1 MIKNL
6 RLVNFKSWEDTNDIK
21 LSSLSGFFGTNS
33 SGKTSLIQS
42 LLLLKQTVESSDRKL
57 TLDFGKA
64 ESSIVELGG
73 FKDTIFKHE
82 ENRSL
87 EFYLNWDL
95 NKDNPLKIP
104 NPENPKETLFEG
116 KEMAFSTKINKTNGD
131 LPSVEQI
138 EYTFGKGIFS
148 FKRRAIKPRIEYFL
162 EAQNTEFKFK
172 MPQGRKWYSFVP
184 MKFYGFPDEVKFHY
198 QNAGFLSDFQYQLE
212 QLFSRIFYLGPL
224 RDYPKREYS
233 WSGEEPND
241 MGRRGERAIDAI
253 LVSDSRGYK
262 ISRGKGKPKWSLSQF
277 VAYWLKELELIHSFN
292 IKPLV
297 EGSNYYRV
305 WVRKTPDSSDVLLTD
320 VGFGVSQI
328 LPVITLCYYVPEGS
342 TILIEQPEI
351 HLHPKVQAGLADV
364 FIHAT
369 KTRNIQIILESHSEH
384 LLRRLQ
390 RRTAEF
396 GLKDKD
402 DSINNENINLYFCET
417 LKGASSIKALQL
429 DMFGTILNY
438 PPNFF
443 GDEFGEIAAMN
454 KAKIERQKALKTK
467 L

>member
-6 RLVNFKSWEDTNDIK
+6 RLVNFKSWEDTKDIK

-64 ESSIVELGG
+64 DFSIVELGS
-73 FKDTIFKHE
+73 FTDTIFKHE
-82 ENRSL
+82 ETRSF
-87 EFYLNWDL
+87 EFYINWDL
-95 NKDNPLKIP
+95 TIPLKIP
-104 NPENPKETLFEG
+104 NPENSKETLFEG
-116 KEMAFSTKINKTNGD
+116 PEMGFYSKINKTNGD
-131 LPSVEQI
+131 LPSVEQMDYSFSGG
-138 EYTFGKGIFS
+138 EFS
-148 FKRRAIKPRIEYFL
+148 FKRRSIKPRLEYLL
-162 EAQNTEFKFK
+162 ETQNTEFRFK
-172 MPQGRKWYSFVP
+172 MSQGRKWYLPSP
-184 MKFYGFPDEVKFHY
+184 IKFYGFPDEVKFHY
-198 QNAGFLSDFQYQLE
+198 QNAGFLSDFQYELE
-212 QLFSRIFYLGPL
+212 QLFTRIFYLGPL

-262 ISRGKGKPKWSLSQF
+262 ISRGKGKSKWLLSQF
-277 VAYWLKELELIHSFN
+277 VAHWLKELELIHSFT
-292 IKPLV
+292 IKPLI

-305 WVRKTPDSSDVLLTD
+305 WVRKTPESSEVLLTD

-328 LPVITLCYYVPEGS
+328 LPVITLCYYAPEGS

-364 FIHAT
+364 FIHASQ
-369 KTRNIQIILESHSEH
+369 TRNIQIILESHSEH

-396 GLKDKD
+396 GLDRQDKG
-402 DSINNENINLYFCET
+402 INAENVSLYFCDT
-417 LKGASSIKALQL
+417 MKGASVISPLKL
-429 DMFGTILNY
+429 DSFGNISNY
-438 PPNFF
+438 PINFF

-454 KAKIERQKALKTK
+454 KAKIERQKKALNNQ
-467 L
+467 

>member
-6 RLVNFKSWEDTNDIK
+6 RLVNFKSWEDTKDIK

-64 ESSIVELGG
+64 ESSIVELGS
-73 FKDTIFKHE
+73 FSDTIFKRE
-82 ENRSL
+82 DSRPL
-87 EFYLNWDL
+87 EFHLNWDL
-95 NKDNPLKIP
+95 MNVLKIS
-104 NPENPKETLFEG
+104 NPENPKETLFEDN
-116 KEMAFSTKINKTNGD
+116 EMGFSAIIDKTNGD
-131 LPSVEQI
+131 APIVKEMNYVFNKGSFSFNRRSVKPRVQYLLESQ
-138 EYTFGKGIFS
+138 KSDFS
-148 FKRRAIKPRIEYFL
+148 FKITP
-162 EAQNTEFKFK
+162 
-172 MPQGRKWYSFVP
+172 GRKWYSFAP
-184 MKFYGFPDEVKFHY
+184 TKFYGFPDVVKFHY
-198 QNAGFLSDFQYQLE
+198 QNAGFLSDFQLELE

-224 RDYPKREYS
+224 RDYPKREYT
-233 WSGEEPND
+233 WSGEQPTD

-262 ISRGKGKPKWSLSQF
+262 ISRGKGKKQWSLSQF

-305 WVRKTPDSSDVLLTD
+305 WVQKTPESSEVLLTD

-384 LLRRLQ
+384 LLKRLQ

-396 GLKDKD
+396 GLNGNEY
-402 DSINNENINLYFCET
+402 SINNNNINLYFCET
-417 LKGASSIKALQL
+417 LKGSSAITALKL
-429 DMFGTILNY
+429 DTFGNILNY

-443 GDEFGEIAAMN
+443 GDDFGEIAAMT
-454 KAKIERQKALKTK
+454 KAQIERQKPSTTK

>member
-1 MIKNL
+1 MIKKL
-6 RLVNFKSWEDTNDIK
+6 RLVNFKSWEDTKEIK
-21 LSSLSGFFGTNS
+21 LSSLSGFFGPNS

-64 ESSIVELGG
+64 ESSIVELGS
-73 FKDTIFKHE
+73 FVDTIFKHE
-82 ENRSL
+82 ITRSL
-87 EFYLNWDL
+87 EFYLDWDL
-95 NKDNPLKIP
+95 SNALKII
-104 NPENPKETLFEG
+104 NPENQRETLFEG
-116 KEMAFSTKINKTNGD
+116 QEMGFSTIIDKTNGD
-131 LPSVEQI
+131 APIVKQMK
-138 EYTFGKGIFS
+138 YVFAKGSFS
-148 FKRRAIKPRIEYFL
+148 FNRLSIKPKITYSLDSQKDDF
-162 EAQNTEFKFK
+162 QFK
-172 MPQGRKWYSFVP
+172 MTPGRKWYSFAP
-184 MKFYGFPDEVKFHY
+184 IKFYGFPDDVKFHY
-198 QNAGFLSDFQYQLE
+198 QNAGFLSDFQFELE

-224 RDYPKREYS
+224 RDYPKREYT
-233 WSGEEPND
+233 WSGEQPTD

-253 LVSDSRGYK
+253 LVSDSRNYK
-262 ISRGKGKPKWSLSQF
+262 ISRGKGNSKWLLSQF
-277 VAYWLKELELIHSFN
+277 VAHWLKELELIHSFN

-305 WVRKTPDSSDVLLTD
+305 WVRKTPDSSEVLLTD

-328 LPVITLCYYVPEGS
+328 LPVITLCYYAPEGS

-396 GLKDKD
+396 G
-402 DSINNENINLYFCET
+402 INDNENSVNHENINLYFCET
-417 LKGASSIKALQL
+417 VKGASAIKALQL
-429 DMFGTILNY
+429 DTFGNIQNY
-438 PPNFF
+438 PDNFF

-454 KAKIERQKALKTK
+454 KAKIERQKSQKK
-467 L
+467 LI

>member
-6 RLVNFKSWEDTNDIK
+6 RLVNFKSWEDTKGIK

-64 ESSIVELGG
+64 ESSIVELGS
-73 FKDTIFKHE
+73 FTDTIFKHE
-82 ENRSL
+82 ESRSL
-87 EFYLNWDL
+87 EFHLNWDL
-95 NKDNPLKIP
+95 THLLKIS

-116 KEMAFSTKINKTNGD
+116 QEMGFSSKINKTNGD
-131 LPSVEQI
+131 LPSVEQMD
-138 EYTFGKGIFS
+138 YTFNSGSFS
-148 FKRRAIKPRIEYFL
+148 FKRRSIKPRIEYSL
-162 EAQNTEFKFK
+162 EAQNLDFKFK
-172 MPQGRKWYSFVP
+172 MSQGRKWYSP
-184 MKFYGFPDEVKFHY
+184 SPIKFYGFPDEVKFHY
-198 QNAGFLSDFQYQLE
+198 QNAGFLSDFQYELE
-212 QLFSRIFYLGPL
+212 QLFARVFYLGPL

-262 ISRGKGKPKWSLSQF
+262 ISRGKGKPKWLLSQF
-277 VAYWLKELELIHSFN
+277 VAYWLKELELIHSFS
-292 IKPLV
+292 IKPLI

-305 WVRKTPDSSDVLLTD
+305 WVRKTPESSEVLLTD

-328 LPVITLCYYVPEGS
+328 LPVITLCYYAPEGS

-396 GLKDKD
+396 GLKDNED
-402 DSINNENINLYFCET
+402 AINNERISLYFCET
-417 LKGASSIKALQL
+417 IKGGSSIKALQL
-429 DMFGTILNY
+429 DTFGNILNY
-438 PPNFF
+438 PSNFF

-454 KAKIERQKALKTK
+454 KAKIERQKNQKD
-467 L
+467 

>member
-1 MIKNL
+1 MIKKL
-6 RLVNFKSWEDTNDIK
+6 RLVNFKSWEDTKDVK

-64 ESSIVELGG
+64 ESSIVELGS
-73 FKDTIFKHE
+73 FADTIFKHE
-82 ENRSL
+82 ENRPL
-87 EFYLNWDL
+87 EFNINWDL
-95 NKDNPLKIP
+95 MNPLKIP
-104 NPENPKETLFEG
+104 NPENPKEILFEG
-116 KEMAFSTKINKTNGD
+116 KEMSFSSKINKLNGD
-131 LPSVEQI
+131 LPSVEQMD
-138 EYTFGKGIFS
+138 YSFSKGSFS
-148 FKRRAIKPRIEYFL
+148 FKRRSTKPRIEYSL
-162 EAQNTEFKFK
+162 EAQHTEFKFK
-172 MPQGRKWYSFVP
+172 MSQGRKWYLPSP
-184 MKFYGFPDEVKFHY
+184 IKFYGFPDEVKFHY
-198 QNAGFLSDFQYQLE
+198 QNAGFLSDFQYELE

-224 RDYPKREYS
+224 RDYPKREYT
-233 WSGEEPND
+233 WSGEEPTD

-262 ISRGKGKPKWSLSQF
+262 ISRGKGKPKWLLSQF
-277 VAYWLKELELIHSFN
+277 VAHWLQELELIHSFN

-305 WVRKTPDSSDVLLTD
+305 YVRKTPESSEVLLTD

-328 LPVITLCYYVPEGS
+328 LPVITLCYYAPEGS

-396 GLKDKD
+396 GLKDNE
-402 DSINNENINLYFCET
+402 SSLNNENINLYFCET
-417 LKGASSIKALQL
+417 IKGTSTIKALKL
-429 DMFGTILNY
+429 DTYGNIQNY
-438 PPNFF
+438 PENFF
-443 GDEFGEIAAMN
+443 GDEFGEIAAMT
-454 KAKIERQKALKTK
+454 KAKIERQKTQIKPL
-467 L
+467 